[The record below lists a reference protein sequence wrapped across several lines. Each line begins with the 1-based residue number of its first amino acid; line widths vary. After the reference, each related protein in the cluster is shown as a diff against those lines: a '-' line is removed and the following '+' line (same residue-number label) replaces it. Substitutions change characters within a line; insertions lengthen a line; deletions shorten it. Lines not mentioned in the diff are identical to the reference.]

1 MIRILQ
7 IVPNM
12 QAGGLETWLMN
23 QYRCIDRTKI
33 QYDFLVHYKKKFF
46 YDDEI
51 YALGGRIYRCS
62 VREDNNLLKYFFFL
76 YHFFK
81 SHPEYKV
88 IHGHMPSFSV
98 FYMGIA
104 KLCGIPVRINHSH
117 NSSYNK
123 TVKGYVEHFLTKFV
137 KWNANYYF
145 ACSDL
150 AGKYMYGK
158 SDFTIIHNA
167 VDIDRFRFNIDI
179 RNEVRKDL
187 GIESNFVLGHIG
199 RFTLQKNH
207 TFLLD
212 IFKDLLFVK
221 KDAVLLLIGTGE
233 LEERIRSKAESI
245 GVADHIIFT
254 GLRKDTDRLY
264 QAMDVFVLPS
274 LYEGLPVVG
283 IEAQASGVPLLVS
296 DSVTTEV
303 KLLPTTQ
310 FLPINSG
317 TSCWVEALLNLK
329 VSDRSNAYL
338 KVSQEGYGIKE
349 ETNRIMKIYID
360 LYNRS
365 KY

>member
-23 QYRCIDRTKI
+23 QYRCLDRTKI
-33 QYDFLVHYKKKFF
+33 QYDFLVHYNKRFF

-51 YALGGRIYRCS
+51 EAMGGKIYRCT
-62 VREDNNLLKYFFFL
+62 VREDNNLPKYFSFL

-104 KLCGIPVRINHSH
+104 RICGVPVRINHSH

-123 TVKGYVEHFLTKFV
+123 TTKGRIEHFLTKFV
-137 KWNANYYF
+137 KWNANHLF

-150 AGKYMYGK
+150 AGKYMYGN
-158 SDFTIIHNA
+158 SHYTVIHNA
-167 VDIDRFRFNIDI
+167 VDVDKFKFNPIVRD
-179 RNEVRKDL
+179 EVRKEFD
-187 GIESNFVLGHIG
+187 INNKFVLGHIG

-212 IFKDLLFVK
+212 IFKDLLSK
-221 KDAVLLLIGTGE
+221 KNDAVLLLIGTGE
-233 LEERIRSKAESI
+233 LEDEIKEKAKSLGI
-245 GVADHIIFT
+245 TDHIIFT
-254 GLRKDTDRLY
+254 GVRKDAERLY

-283 IEAQASGVPLLVS
+283 IEAQASGVPFLVS
-296 DSVTTEV
+296 DTVTKEV
-303 KLLPTTQ
+303 KLLQSTV
-310 FLPINSG
+310 FLPINQG
-317 TSCWVEALLNLK
+317 TYCWVDTLANLK
-329 VSDRSNAYL
+329 SSKREDAYQQ
-338 KVSQEGYGIKE
+338 VARQGYGIKE
-349 ETNRIMKIYID
+349 ETARIVKIYTD
-360 LYNRS
+360 FYNS
-365 KY
+365 AN

>member
-23 QYRCIDRTKI
+23 QYRCLDRTKI
-33 QYDFLVHYKKKFF
+33 QYDFLVHYHKKFF

-51 YALGGRIYRCS
+51 EAMGGKIYRCT
-62 VREDNNLLKYFFFL
+62 VREDNNLLKYFLFL

-104 KLCGIPVRINHSH
+104 RLCGVPIRINHSH

-123 TVKGYVEHFLTKFV
+123 TTKGWIEHFLTKFV
-137 KWNANYYF
+137 KWNANYLF

-150 AGKYMYGK
+150 AGKYMYGN
-158 SDFTIIHNA
+158 SHYTIIHNA
-167 VDIDRFRFNIDI
+167 VDVDKFKFNQEV
-179 RNEVRKDL
+179 RNEVRREF
-187 GIESNFVLGHIG
+187 GIEDKFVLGHIG

-212 IFKDLLFVK
+212 IFKDLLSK
-221 KDAVLLLIGTGE
+221 KKNAILLLVGTGE
-233 LEERIRSKAESI
+233 LEEEITEKAKKLD
-245 GVADHIIFT
+245 VTDHIIFT
-254 GLRKDTDRLY
+254 GVRKDVERLY

-283 IEAQASGVPLLVS
+283 IEAQTSGLPFLVS
-296 DSVTTEV
+296 DTVTKEV
-303 KLLPTTQ
+303 KLLSTTQ
-310 FLPINSG
+310 FLPIDKG
-317 TSCWVEALLNLK
+317 TSCWTETLINLTNE
-329 VSDRSNAYL
+329 DRQNAYC
-338 KVSQEGYGIKE
+338 KVVQQGYGIKE
-349 ETNRIMKIYID
+349 ETLKIVKKYIA
-360 LYNRS
+360 LYNS
-365 KY
+365 VN